1 MLSGPEAILRIND
14 LKEYPCRD
22 VLASK
27 LKDLELYFFDRE
39 KTLWFTDY
47 RGSTVDG
54 VDKRSWFISKDEL
67 DNIAKLS
74 KNKKNS
80 LKSEDFIELTWRDSY
95 NISYQ
100 LLFNK
105 VCYDRKKEYRKYD
118 VVFYRGRTIVY
129 QWILSDET
137 MEKLLNEI
145 VDGKKKIDL
154 GVCVF
159 D

>member
-1 MLSGPEAILRIND
+1 MGNKNCVPGSW
-14 LKEYPCRD
+14 
-22 VLASK
+22 VLVY
-27 LKDLELYFFDRE
+27 DTNNGID
-39 KTLWFTDY
+39 KTNWCV
-47 RGSTVDG
+47 SM
-54 VDKRSWFISKDEL
+54 DEL
-67 DNIAKLS
+67 NNMTKLS

-80 LKSEDFIELTWRDSY
+80 LKSEDFIELTWKDSY

-105 VCYDRKKEYRKYD
+105 VCYDRKEEYRKYD

>member
-1 MLSGPEAILRIND
+1 MHDKNLVPVPGSWALVYN
-14 LKEYPCRD
+14 
-22 VLASK
+22 
-27 LKDLELYFFDRE
+27 
-39 KTLWFTDY
+39 TDN
-47 RGSTVDG
+47 GI
-54 VDKRSWFISKDEL
+54 DKRSWFMSKDEL
-67 DNIAKLS
+67 DSMAKLS

-80 LKSEDFIELTWRDSY
+80 LKSEDFIELTWKDSY

-105 VCYDRKKEYRKYD
+105 VCYDRKEEYRKYD

-154 GVCVF
+154 GMCGF

>member
-1 MLSGPEAILRIND
+1 MGDKNFVPGSWVLVYDTDNRID
-14 LKEYPCRD
+14 
-22 VLASK
+22 
-27 LKDLELYFFDRE
+27 
-39 KTLWFTDY
+39 KT
-47 RGSTVDG
+47 
-54 VDKRSWFISKDEL
+54 SWYISMDEL
-67 DNIAKLS
+67 DNKAKLS

-80 LKSEDFIELTWRDSY
+80 LKSEDFIELTWKDSY

-105 VCYDRKKEYRKYD
+105 VCYDRKEEYRKYD

-129 QWILSDET
+129 QWILSEES
-137 MEKLLNEI
+137 MKKLLTEI

-154 GVCVF
+154 GMCEF

>member
-1 MLSGPEAILRIND
+1 MHDKNLVPVPDSWVFA
-14 LKEYPCRD
+14 
-22 VLASK
+22 
-27 LKDLELYFFDRE
+27 FDS
-39 KTLWFTDY
+39 Y
-47 RGSTVDG
+47 DG
-54 VDKRSWFISKDEL
+54 VDKRSWYISKDES

-80 LKSEDFIELTWRDSY
+80 LKSEDFIELTWKDSY

-105 VCYDRKKEYRKYD
+105 VCYDREEEYRKYD

-129 QWILSDET
+129 QWILSEES

-154 GVCVF
+154 GMCEF

>member
-1 MLSGPEAILRIND
+1 MHDKNLIPVPDSWVLVYDTDNRID
-14 LKEYPCRD
+14 
-22 VLASK
+22 
-27 LKDLELYFFDRE
+27 
-39 KTLWFTDY
+39 KT
-47 RGSTVDG
+47 
-54 VDKRSWFISKDEL
+54 SWYISKDEL

-80 LKSEDFIELTWRDSY
+80 LKSEDFIELTWKDSY

-105 VCYDRKKEYRKYD
+105 VCYDRKEEYRKYD
-118 VVFYRGRTIVY
+118 VVLYRGRTIVY
-129 QWILSDET
+129 QWILSEES

-154 GVCVF
+154 GMCVF

>member
-1 MLSGPEAILRIND
+1 MHNKNLVPVPASWVLVYDTDNRID
-14 LKEYPCRD
+14 
-22 VLASK
+22 
-27 LKDLELYFFDRE
+27 
-39 KTLWFTDY
+39 KTSWY
-47 RGSTVDG
+47 ISM
-54 VDKRSWFISKDEL
+54 DKL

-80 LKSEDFIELTWRDSY
+80 LKSEDFIELTWKDSY

-105 VCYDRKKEYRKYD
+105 VCYDRKEEYRKYD

-129 QWILSDET
+129 QWILSEES
-137 MEKLLNEI
+137 MEKLLTEI

-154 GVCVF
+154 GMCEF